1 MDYKSLI
8 LLIVIHVIF
17 DFVLQTRDVA
27 KNKSS
32 KLSYLIPHL
41 FILLIGLSIYASLS
55 GRYSYYQGLGFVYG
69 NILLHGLI
77 DWNIWKL
84 YKYIVYR
91 RLSKGKKLYLATKNG
106 DNVVDYKYYDDSMF
120 YNFIAIDQA
129 LHAFCYL
136 GLDYLVRTL

>member
-1 MDYKSLI
+1 MDYASLV
-8 LLIVIHVIF
+8 LLIVIHVVF
-17 DFVLQTRDVA
+17 DFALQSREIA

-32 KLSYLIPHL
+32 KLSYLLPHL
-41 FILLIGLSIYASLS
+41 FILMIGLSIYTNLS
-55 GRYSYYQGLGFVYG
+55 GRYSHNQGIGFVCG

-106 DNVVDYKYYDDSMF
+106 NNIVDYKYYDDSMF

-129 LHAFCYL
+129 LHGFCYL
-136 GLDYLVRTL
+136 GLDYLVRSL